1 MNDIATAKRIT
12 VPIEA
17 QDLVSGTLRR
27 MQRGF
32 QSTQDDVTRL
42 RRAAGDMG
50 QDFVTS
56 TRRASESARDLGAQ
70 IGRATDE
77 ARQMGRTAIGDL
89 FRRARASAENF
100 RRSVS
105 RADSEVRSMSD
116 ARVTLRADDQV
127 SPLIDNISAKIS
139 ALAALGGGMVLG
151 GGVSD
156 SLFGGVIDYS
166 SAAARSAVFLPE
178 DIRSLGLERMNDLYK
193 NAISSSREEAASLL
207 ADAAPLMNDRSQSIS
222 LAQEVAKSMYV
233 RPDSGKEENLR
244 AVSQVANVFG
254 ETPAQANDSIN
265 YTYYMAGD
273 RQQDVADSFWEYSG
287 FFKNAGTSSGQMAN
301 YFAKMSQDGAYNY
314 DKPGDFFKEVFGVK
328 ALNFDDMTNYFKQR
342 GAGDKEAERQAASF
356 TKDINSGNEQ
366 RSQGAIM
373 ALVADLKSQNQNDL
387 KQSLV
392 MLGSAT
398 AEDNSIAALKNFAVP
413 FEPAPTEIEGITDR
427 MIARQQQADPLIE
440 YRQTQNQMKLQL
452 QDIGGTIMQASIP
465 AMEEFNSLL
474 VKNKDSIEAFGS
486 GIVTGIEN
494 IVGFY
499 KDHTGM
505 INTALMGLAS
515 VLVVKGLVGFSKSIK
530 QLYTDLR
537 GAGNWAMNKLPGRRK
552 FGGGGSPTIDG
563 PDFQSV
569 SSMNVNAGRVYIT
582 GSVGGGEGGSRRG
595 NKNRRRGRNQVV
607 STPDIDPPLT
617 NQSKA
622 NKPVKGKTS
631 RGISLGG
638 GAKGVMRAGGVLGF
652 VGGTAIGAYD
662 LYTVAKEEGFKEAV
676 STRGGSVVG
685 GVAGGAIGGIVGS
698 IAGPIGSMIG
708 ASVGNFVGEKVG
720 NWFDNSGITR
730 KVVDTF
736 SNITSNV
743 SNWASNT
750 ADTIKNTMGS
760 WKDTAAGWLGIGKKE
775 PPPEAPRPESKL
787 TFTGTAENQVKVEA
801 ALKDFYQ
808 DVGQK
813 GMKEA
818 ISDVVND
825 SGVKTVM
832 DGLKTSFSNI
842 WESSKAKVAQD
853 DIKGVGV
860 EAQKAGEKTKNL
872 AQTSKSSTQEI
883 VSGAKDAGQ
892 SFSGVSSAAGSA
904 VSQTKQHLQSIQNLV
919 SQGSSWGSN
928 LISMM
933 ADGMRNK
940 FPSLTSV
947 VSQAAGVIK
956 NYLGFS
962 SPTKEGPA
970 SNSDR
975 WAVNFVNMFADGLNP
990 VRIRERM
997 SLIAGTMRDGVDG
1010 VEGPSLSSS
1019 SIPVRTT
1026 PLAAEAASTASKSVT
1041 IGNITMDFGGLAAG
1055 ITDFQSFAKALTSP
1069 EGRALIRQV
1078 FGEELYKALETGG

>member
-1 MNDIATAKRIT
+1 
-12 VPIEA
+12 
-17 QDLVSGTLRR
+17 
-27 MQRGF
+27 
-32 QSTQDDVTRL
+32 
-42 RRAAGDMG
+42 
-50 QDFVTS
+50 
-56 TRRASESARDLGAQ
+56 
-70 IGRATDE
+70 
-77 ARQMGRTAIGDL
+77 
-89 FRRARASAENF
+89 
-100 RRSVS
+100 
-105 RADSEVRSMSD
+105 MSD
-116 ARVTLRADDQV
+116 AHVRLKADDQV
-127 SPLIDNISAKIS
+127 SPLIDSISAKIS
-139 ALAALGGGMVLG
+139 GLAALGSGLVLG
-151 GGVSD
+151 GGVSG
-156 SLFGGVIDYS
+156 SLFGGVGDYYKEAS
-166 SAAARSAVFLPE
+166 RLAPYLSAQQWDDVLVTNDKLVAQDLISDRATGASGLSTLVPMVQDKSKVSEAFSATTKLQAV
-178 DIRSLGLERMNDLYK
+178 I
-193 NAISSSREEAASLL
+193 
-207 ADAAPLMNDRSQSIS
+207 
-222 LAQEVAKSMYV
+222 
-233 RPDSGKEENLR
+233 PDSGSEEIQR
-244 AVSQVANVFG
+244 AVTQTAKNFN
-254 ETPAQANDSIN
+254 ET
-265 YTYYMAGD
+265 YT
-273 RQQDVADSFWEYSG
+273 QVADSMAYAYKSVGDPQKDLADTFWEYSPY
-287 FFKNAGTSSGQMAN
+287 FASAGTSSAQMSN
-301 YFAKMSQDGAYNY
+301 FLSKTVQEGAFNF

-328 ALNFDDMTNYFKQR
+328 ALNTDDMVNYFINR
-342 GAGDKEAERQAASF
+342 GSGKDDAQRQATAF
-356 TKDINSGNEQ
+356 TADINSENAQ
-366 RSQGAIM
+366 QAQGAIA
-373 ALVADLKSQNQNDL
+373 ALLADLASQDRNTL
-387 KQSLV
+387 KQSLTQ
-392 MLGSAT
+392 LGSAT
-398 AEDNSIAALKNFAVP
+398 GEDNADAILKTYGVA
-413 FEPAPTEIEGITDR
+413 FEKAPDMTGTTDR
-427 MIARQQQADPLIE
+427 LVSAQQAADPLTE
-440 YRQTQNQMKLQL
+440 YRQTQNQMKVQL
-452 QDIGGTIMQASIP
+452 QDIGGTIMQASLP
-465 AMEEFNSLL
+465 AMQEFNALL
-474 VKNKDSIEAFGS
+474 VENKNEIAAFGK
-486 GIVTGIEN
+486 GVADFIADVT
-494 IVGFY
+494 GFY

-505 INTALMGLAS
+505 VNTALIGLSS
-515 VLVVKGLVGFSKSIK
+515 VLVLKGLTSLTKGLKKFSNEVADAGKWVWNRVPGTRKFSGGKGSPIDG
-530 QLYTDLR
+530 TDL
-537 GAGNWAMNKLPGRRK
+537 
-552 FGGGGSPTIDG
+552 
-563 PDFQSV
+563 QSV
-569 SSMNVNAGRVYIT
+569 STMNVSAGRVYIT
-582 GSVGGGEGGSRRG
+582 GNVGGNGGEGGSRRG
-595 NKNRRRGRNQVV
+595 NKNRRRERNQVI
-607 STPDIDPPLT
+607 STPDIDRPLT
-617 NQSKA
+617 NQSNA

-631 RGISLGG
+631 RGISLGS

-720 NWFDNSGITR
+720 NWFDDSGITR

-787 TFTGTAENQVKVEA
+787 TFTGTAENQVKVET
-801 ALKDFYQ
+801 ALKDFYK

-832 DGLKTSFSNI
+832 DGLKSSFSNI
-842 WESSKAKVAQD
+842 WENSKAKAAQE
-853 DIKGVGV
+853 DIKGVGA

-883 VSGAKDAGQ
+883 VTGARDAGQ
-892 SFSGVSSAAGSA
+892 SFSGVSSAAGNA
-904 VSQTKQHLQSIQNLV
+904 ASQTKQHLQSIQHVV

-970 SNSDR
+970 SNSDK

-997 SLIAGTMRDGVDG
+997 SLIAGTMRDEIDG
-1010 VEGPSLSSS
+1010 VEGPNIPNG
-1019 SIPVRTT
+1019 SIPLRTT
-1026 PLAAEAASTASKSVT
+1026 PLTEQGATGTKTVS

>member
-1 MNDIATAKRIT
+1 MATARRIT
-12 VPIEA
+12 LPIEA

-42 RRAAGDMG
+42 RRSAGDMG
-50 QDFVTS
+50 QDFVS
-56 TRRASESARDLGAQ
+56 SARRASESARDLGAQ

-77 ARQMGRTAIGDL
+77 ARQMGRTTIGDL
-89 FRRARASAENF
+89 FRRARTSAENF

-116 ARVTLRADDQV
+116 AHVRLKADDQI
-127 SPLIDNISAKIS
+127 SPLIDNISAKIT
-139 ALAALGGGMVLG
+139 ALAAVGGGLVLG
-151 GGVSD
+151 VGVSD
-156 SLFGGVIDYS
+156 SLFGGVGDFYSEAARVAPYLSTQGRDRALAVNDELYAQAIIPDRAAGARNLADLAPMVSDKSQINDALSS
-166 SAAARSAVFLPE
+166 SAK
-178 DIRSLGLERMNDLYK
+178 IQY
-193 NAISSSREEAASLL
+193 I
-207 ADAAPLMNDRSQSIS
+207 
-222 LAQEVAKSMYV
+222 
-233 RPDSGKEENLR
+233 RPDSGTEEINRALVQASNAFKE
-244 AVSQVANVFG
+244 APTQIADSMMYAYQNV
-254 ETPAQANDSIN
+254 
-265 YTYYMAGD
+265 GD
-273 RQQDVADSFWEYSG
+273 RQQDLFDTFWEYSPY
-287 FFKNAGTSSGQMAN
+287 FASANTDSAQMAN
-301 YFAKMSQDGAYNY
+301 FLTKTVQEGAFNF
-314 DKPGDFFKEVFGVK
+314 DKPGDFFKETFGVK
-328 ALNFDDMTNYFKQR
+328 ALNTDDMVNYFINR
-342 GAGDKEAERQAASF
+342 GSGKDDAQRQAEAF
-356 TKDINSGNEQ
+356 TTDINSGNSQ
-366 RSQGAIM
+366 QAQGAVA
-373 ALVADLKSQNQNDL
+373 ALLGDLASQNRNDL

-392 MLGSAT
+392 LLGSAT
-398 AEDNSIAALKNFAVP
+398 AEDNSDAILKTYGVA
-413 FEPAPTEIEGITDR
+413 FEKAPDMTGTTDR
-427 MIARQQQADPLIE
+427 LVSAQQAADPLTG
-440 YRQTQNQMKLQL
+440 YRQSQAQIQMQM
-452 QDIGGTIMQASIP
+452 QDIGSTIMQASLP
-465 AMEEFNSLL
+465 AMKEFNSLL
-474 VKNKDSIEAFGS
+474 VENKDSIEKFGS
-486 GIVTGIEN
+486 GIATGIGN
-494 IVGFY
+494 IVNFY
-499 KDHTGM
+499 KEHTGM

-537 GAGNWAMNKLPGRRK
+537 GAGNWALNKLPGRRK
-552 FGGGGSPTIDG
+552 FGGVGSPTIDG
-563 PDFQSV
+563 PDLQSV
-569 SSMNVNAGRVYIT
+569 STMNVNAGRVYIT
-582 GSVGGGEGGSRRG
+582 GNVGGNGGEGGSRRG
-595 NKNRRRGRNQVV
+595 NKNRRRGRNQVI
-607 STPDIDPPLT
+607 STPDIDRPLT
-617 NQSKA
+617 NQSNN
-622 NKPVKGKTS
+622 NKPVKRKTS

-638 GAKGVMRAGGVLGF
+638 GAKGLMRAGGVLGL

-698 IAGPIGSMIG
+698 IAGPLGSMIG

-760 WKDTAAGWLGIGKKE
+760 WKDTAAGWLGLGKKE
-775 PPPEAPRPESKL
+775 TPPEAPRPESKL
-787 TFTGTAENQVKVEA
+787 TFTGTTENQVKVEA
-801 ALKDFYQ
+801 ALKGFFN

-818 ISDVVND
+818 VSDVVNE

-832 DGLKTSFSNI
+832 DGLKSSFSNI
-842 WESSKAKVAQD
+842 WESSKAKAAQD

-860 EAQKAGEKTKNL
+860 EASKAGEKTKNL

-883 VSGAKDAGQ
+883 VSGAKNASQ
-892 SFSGVSSAAGSA
+892 SFSGVSSSAGTAAA
-904 VSQTKQHLQSIQNLV
+904 QTREHLLSIQNV
-919 SQGSSWGSN
+919 ISQGSSWGSN

-962 SPTKEGPA
+962 SPTEEGPA
-970 SNSDR
+970 SNSDK
-975 WAVNFVNMFADGLNP
+975 WAGNFISMFAGGLRSDP
-990 VRIRERM
+990 IRERM
-997 SLIAGTMRDGVDG
+997 SLIAGTMREGVDG
-1010 VEGPSLSSS
+1010 FEGPDLPGST
-1019 SIPVRTT
+1019 IPLRTT
-1026 PLAAEAASTASKSVT
+1026 SLTERRAIESKSVT

-1055 ITDFQSFAKALTSP
+1055 ITDFHSFAKALTSP

>member
-1 MNDIATAKRIT
+1 
-12 VPIEA
+12 
-17 QDLVSGTLRR
+17 
-27 MQRGF
+27 
-32 QSTQDDVTRL
+32 
-42 RRAAGDMG
+42 MG
-50 QDFVTS
+50 QDFVAS
-56 TRRASESARDLGAQ
+56 ARRASESARDLGAQ

-116 ARVTLRADDQV
+116 ARVTLRADDQI
-127 SPLIDNISAKIS
+127 SPLIDNISAKIT
-139 ALAALGGGMVLG
+139 ALAAVGGGMVLG

-156 SLFGGVIDYS
+156 SLFGGVGDFYTEAARAAPYLSTQERDRALVVNDELYAQAVIPDRAVGARNLADLAPMVPDKSQISDALSS
-166 SAAARSAVFLPE
+166 SAK
-178 DIRSLGLERMNDLYK
+178 IQY
-193 NAISSSREEAASLL
+193 I
-207 ADAAPLMNDRSQSIS
+207 
-222 LAQEVAKSMYV
+222 
-233 RPDSGKEENLR
+233 RPDSGSEEINRALVQASNAFKE
-244 AVSQVANVFG
+244 APTKIADSMMYAYQNV
-254 ETPAQANDSIN
+254 
-265 YTYYMAGD
+265 GD
-273 RQQDVADSFWEYSG
+273 RQQDLFDTFWEYSPY
-287 FFKNAGTSSGQMAN
+287 FASSGTSSEQMSN
-301 YFAKMSQDGAYNY
+301 FLTQTVKEGAFNF
-314 DKPGDFFKEVFGVK
+314 DKPGDFFKETFGVK
-328 ALNFDDMTNYFKQR
+328 ALNRDDMVNYFISR
-342 GAGDKEAERQAASF
+342 GSGKNDAQRQAEAF
-356 TKDINSGNEQ
+356 TADINSGNSQ
-366 RSQGAIM
+366 QAQGAIA
-373 ALVADLKSQNQNDL
+373 ALLGDLASQTRNDL

-392 MLGSAT
+392 LLGSAT
-398 AEDNSIAALKNFAVP
+398 AEDNSDAILKTYGVA
-413 FEPAPTEIEGITDR
+413 FEKAPDMTGTTNRLVE
-427 MIARQQQADPLIE
+427 QQQAADPLTE
-440 YRQTQNQMKLQL
+440 YRQTQAEMKKEF

-465 AMEEFNSLL
+465 AMQEFNSLL
-474 VKNKDSIEAFGS
+474 VENKDSIEAFGS
-486 GIVTGIEN
+486 GIVNGIEN

-499 KDHTGM
+499 KDHNGI

-515 VLVVKGLVGFSKSIK
+515 VLVVKGLTSFTKGII
-530 QLYTDLR
+530 QLKDDLV
-537 GAGNWAMNKLPGRRK
+537 GAGKWAWNKLPGKRK
-552 FGGGGSPTIDG
+552 FGGGGLPTIDG
-563 PDFQSV
+563 PDLQSV
-569 SSMNVNAGRVYIT
+569 STMNVNAGRVYIT
-582 GSVGGGEGGSRRG
+582 GNVGGGDGGGNRKG
-595 NKNRRRGRNQVV
+595 NKNRRRGRNSMV
-607 STPDIDPPLT
+607 STPDIDIDRPLT
-617 NQSKA
+617 NQSN
-622 NKPVKGKTS
+622 NKPVKRKTS

-638 GAKGVMRAGGVLGF
+638 GAKGLMRAGGVLGL

-662 LYTVAKEEGFKEAV
+662 LYSVAKEEGFKEAV

-698 IAGPIGSMIG
+698 IAGPLGSMIG

-760 WKDTAAGWLGIGKKE
+760 WKDTAAGWLGLGKKE
-775 PPPEAPRPESKL
+775 TPPEVPRPESKL

-801 ALKDFYQ
+801 ALKDFYK

-818 ISDVVND
+818 ISDVVD
-825 SGVKTVM
+825 QSGVKTVM
-832 DGLKTSFSNI
+832 DGLKSSFSNI
-842 WESSKAKVAQD
+842 WESSKAKAAQE

-872 AQTSKSSTQEI
+872 AQTSKNSTQEI
-883 VSGAKDAGQ
+883 VSGSKDASQ
-892 SFSGVSSAAGSA
+892 SFSGISSSAGTAA
-904 VSQTKQHLQSIQNLV
+904 AQTREHLLSIQNV
-919 SQGSSWGSN
+919 ISQGSSWGSN

-947 VSQAAGVIK
+947 ASQAAGVIK

-970 SNSDR
+970 SNSDK

-1078 FGEELYKALETGG
+1078 FGEELYKVLETGG

>member
-1 MNDIATAKRIT
+1 MATARRIT
-12 VPIEA
+12 VPIEV
-17 QDLVSGTLRR
+17 QDLMSGTLRR

-50 QDFVTS
+50 QDFVS
-56 TRRASESARDLGAQ
+56 SARRASESARDLGAQ

-77 ARQMGRTAIGDL
+77 ARQMGRTTIGDL
-89 FRRARASAENF
+89 FHRARTSAENF

-116 ARVTLRADDQV
+116 ARVTLRADDQI
-127 SPLIDNISAKIS
+127 SPLIDNISAKIT
-139 ALAALGGGMVLG
+139 ALAAIGGGMVLG

-156 SLFGGVIDYS
+156 SLFGGVGDFYSEAARVAPYLSTKGREQALAVNDELYAQAIISDRAAGARNLADLAPMVSDKSQINDALSS
-166 SAAARSAVFLPE
+166 SAK
-178 DIRSLGLERMNDLYK
+178 IQY
-193 NAISSSREEAASLL
+193 I
-207 ADAAPLMNDRSQSIS
+207 
-222 LAQEVAKSMYV
+222 
-233 RPDSGKEENLR
+233 RPDSGTEEINRALVQASNAFKE
-244 AVSQVANVFG
+244 APTQIADSMMYAYQNV
-254 ETPAQANDSIN
+254 
-265 YTYYMAGD
+265 GD
-273 RQQDVADSFWEYSG
+273 RQQDLFDTFWEYSPY
-287 FFKNAGTSSGQMAN
+287 FASANTDSAQMAN
-301 YFAKMSQDGAYNY
+301 FLTKTVQEGAFNF
-314 DKPGDFFKEVFGVK
+314 DKPGDFFKETFGVK
-328 ALNFDDMTNYFKQR
+328 ALNTDDMVNYFINR
-342 GAGDKEAERQAASF
+342 GSGKDDAQRQAEAF
-356 TKDINSGNEQ
+356 TTDINSGNSQ
-366 RSQGAIM
+366 QAQGAIA
-373 ALVADLKSQNQNDL
+373 ALLGDLASQNRNDL

-392 MLGSAT
+392 LLGSAT
-398 AEDNSIAALKNFAVP
+398 AEDNSDAILKTYGVA
-413 FEPAPTEIEGITDR
+413 FEKAPDMTGTTDR
-427 MIARQQQADPLIE
+427 LVSAQQAADPLTE
-440 YRQTQNQMKLQL
+440 YRQSQAEIQMQM
-452 QDIGGTIMQASIP
+452 QDIGSAIMQASLP
-465 AMEEFNSLL
+465 ALKEFNSLL
-474 VKNKDSIEAFGS
+474 VENKDSIEKFGS
-486 GIVTGIEN
+486 GIAISIGS
-494 IVGFY
+494 IVNFY
-499 KDHTGM
+499 KEHTGM

-530 QLYTDLR
+530 QLYTDVR
-537 GAGNWAMNKLPGRRK
+537 GAGNWALNKLPGRRK

-569 SSMNVNAGRVYIT
+569 STMNVNAGRVYIT
-582 GSVGGGEGGSRRG
+582 GNVGGNGGEGGSRRG
-595 NKNRRRGRNQVV
+595 NKNRRRGRNQVI
-607 STPDIDPPLT
+607 STPDIHRPLT
-617 NQSKA
+617 NQSNA

-631 RGISLGG
+631 RGISLGS
-638 GAKGVMRAGGVLGF
+638 GAKGLMRAGGVLGL

-698 IAGPIGSMIG
+698 IAGPLGSMIG

-743 SNWASNT
+743 YNWASNT

-760 WKDTAAGWLGIGKKE
+760 WKDTAAGWLGIRKKE

-801 ALKDFYQ
+801 ALKDFYK

-832 DGLKTSFSNI
+832 DGLKSSFSNI
-842 WESSKAKVAQD
+842 WENSKAKAAQE
-853 DIKGVGV
+853 DIKGVGA
-860 EAQKAGEKTKNL
+860 EAQKAGEKTKDL

-883 VSGAKDAGQ
+883 VTGARDAGQ
-892 SFSGVSSAAGSA
+892 SFSGVSSAAGNA
-904 VSQTKQHLQSIQNLV
+904 ASQTKQHLQSIQHVV

-962 SPTKEGPA
+962 SPTEEGPA
-970 SNSDR
+970 SNSDK
-975 WAVNFVNMFADGLNP
+975 WAGNFISMFAGGLRTDP
-990 VRIRERM
+990 IRERM

-1010 VEGPSLSSS
+1010 MGGPSLSGSAV
-1019 SIPVRTT
+1019 PLRAT
-1026 PLAAEAASTASKSVT
+1026 PLAAQASTSSKSVT